1 MHQSFVDETH
11 HAQQADTR
19 RAERQREAHAR
30 MAAQGSHHRKAVR
43 RKGLGDVHGLDHQ
56 QVVEKGDDGVHQRE
70 EHKPN
75 TTLGAKAAAKIKNL
89 EKKPANGGMPPNENR
104 ANVSTSVRRGFVR

>member
-70 EHKPN
+70 EHK
-75 TTLGAKAAAKIKNL
+75 AAAKIKNL